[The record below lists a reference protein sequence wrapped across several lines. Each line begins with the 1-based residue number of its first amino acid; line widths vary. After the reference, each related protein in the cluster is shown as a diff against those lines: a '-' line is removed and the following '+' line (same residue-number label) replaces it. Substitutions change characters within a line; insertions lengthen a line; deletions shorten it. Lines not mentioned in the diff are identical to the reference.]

1 MLIPLSCI
9 QAIVCASVCIG
20 KNPLSYLCIIKGWPS
35 GMPSPALWPVAPS
48 VPPRLPPAV
57 DSSPAR
63 RQPARRSCA
72 LRRDSLGTRR
82 QKPVIVTSTRGA
94 SGASS
99 RRPADDP
106 SHGER
111 PPTARPAEI
120 RPRPSRA
127 ECTIPRRAKAD
138 PGRSAAPAGCCDG
151 RGGWGRTTS
160 GILFSLSFHPGAFFI
175 CSLPHLLHFKFK
187 FSEVYAGRNA
197 NSPPGYLK

>member
-63 RQPARRSCA
+63 RQPARRAAPCA
-72 LRRDSLGTRR
+72 GILSEPAGRSLSSSHRHG
-82 QKPVIVTSTRGA
+82 GA

-127 ECTIPRRAKAD
+127 ECIYTV
-138 PGRSAAPAGCCDG
+138 
-151 RGGWGRTTS
+151 S
-160 GILFSLSFHPGAFFI
+160 GSPSPFKSTNAESPLLVSL
-175 CSLPHLLHFKFK
+175 
-187 FSEVYAGRNA
+187 E
-197 NSPPGYLK
+197 

>member
-63 RQPARRSCA
+63 RQPARRAAPCA
-72 LRRDSLGTRR
+72 GILSEPAGRSLSSSHRHG
-82 QKPVIVTSTRGA
+82 GA

-160 GILFSLSFHPGAFFI
+160 GILFSLSFHPVHSSFVHFPISSILSSSFQKFMQAGMQIA
-175 CSLPHLLHFKFK
+175 LP
-187 FSEVYAGRNA
+187 VI
-197 NSPPGYLK
+197 